1 MVDHA
6 YHKVPILLTM
16 TVAAAAAAAAAAA
29 LMTFKYTSGKNRQKM
44 VNFLTFI
51 VFIKKKNMYSKGF
64 PHFFFNCV

>member
-51 VFIKKKNMYSKGF
+51 VFIKKKKY
-64 PHFFFNCV
+64 V